1 MDRGGSTLELGQQ
14 LSQLIAT
21 GITTGAVYA
30 LLGLGL
36 TLTYS
41 TTRVVNVAIGEF
53 AMIGA
58 LSAVSMERAGVPL
71 IVAMALS
78 VLLGAVV
85 AGLIHVLTI
94 RPSQRRGASL
104 LSLLIITIAVHL
116 VLKGLGLII
125 WGTRSYDLPPFTE
138 GAPLHIL
145 NASITR
151 QSLWVLGVTA
161 LIVIALY
168 LFFART
174 LLGKA
179 LRACAIN
186 ATGTRLMGIPVY
198 RMGLLA
204 FALSGA
210 LAAAGGVLITP
221 DTLAIYDMG
230 LLLGLKGFVGAVIG
244 RLSSY
249 PMTVAG
255 CLLLGLLESLS
266 AGLLPSG
273 YRDAIAF
280 GVLILILV
288 YRALP
293 ALRHGI
299 LAVEEAHE

>member
-1 MDRGGSTLELGQQ
+1 LGQQ

-21 GITTGAVYA
+21 GITTGAIYA

-53 AMIGA
+53 ATIGA
-58 LSAVSMERAGVPL
+58 LSAVSMYRAGLPL
-71 IVAMALS
+71 AVALA
-78 VLLGAVV
+78 GAVV
-85 AGLIHVLTI
+85 LGALIAGIMYGLTI
-94 RPSQRRGASL
+94 RPGQRKGAGL
-104 LSLLIITIAVHL
+104 LSLLIVTIAMHL
-116 VLKGLGLII
+116 VLKGVALII
-125 WGTRSYDLPPFTE
+125 WGTRSYNLPAFTQGE
-138 GAPLHIL
+138 PVRIL
-145 NASITR
+145 NAVITR
-151 QSLWVLGVTA
+151 QSLWIVGVTA

-168 LFFART
+168 YFFSRT

-179 LRACAIN
+179 LRASAVN
-186 ATGTRLMGIPVY
+186 VVGSRLMGIPVY
-198 RMGLLA
+198 RMGFLA

-221 DTLAIYDMG
+221 DTLATYDMG

-273 YRDAIAF
+273 YRDAVAF
-280 GVLILILV
+280 GVLIAILI

-293 ALRHGI
+293 ALRHGV
-299 LAVEEAHE
+299 LAAEEAHD

>member
-1 MDRGGSTLELGQQ
+1 LGQQ

-21 GITTGAVYA
+21 GITTGAIYA

-53 AMIGA
+53 ATIGA
-58 LSAVSMERAGVPL
+58 LSAVSMHGAGLPL
-71 IVAMALS
+71 VVALA
-78 VLLGAVV
+78 GAVV
-85 AGLIHVLTI
+85 LGALIAGAMYGLTI
-94 RPSQRRGASL
+94 LPSQRKGASL
-104 LSLLIITIAVHL
+104 LSLLIVTIAIHL
-116 VLKGLGLII
+116 VLKGVALII
-125 WGTRSYDLPPFTE
+125 WGTRSYNLPSFTQGE
-138 GAPLHIL
+138 PVRIF
-145 NASITR
+145 NAVITR
-151 QSLWVLGVTA
+151 QSLWIVGVTV

-168 LFFART
+168 YFFART

-179 LRACAIN
+179 LRASAVN
-186 ATGTRLMGIPVY
+186 VVGSRLMGIPVY

-221 DTLAIYDMG
+221 DTLATYDMG

-273 YRDAIAF
+273 YRDAVAF
-280 GVLILILV
+280 GVLVAILI

-293 ALRHGI
+293 ALRHGV
-299 LAVEEAHE
+299 LAAEEAHD

>member
-1 MDRGGSTLELGQQ
+1 MGQQ

-21 GITTGAVYA
+21 GITTGAIYA

-53 AMIGA
+53 ATIGA
-58 LSAVSMERAGVPL
+58 LSAVSMHGAGLPL
-71 IVAMALS
+71 VVALA
-78 VLLGAVV
+78 GAVV
-85 AGLIHVLTI
+85 LGALIAGAMYGLTI
-94 RPSQRRGASL
+94 LPSQRKGASL
-104 LSLLIITIAVHL
+104 LSLLIVTIAIHL
-116 VLKGLGLII
+116 VLKGVALII
-125 WGTRSYDLPPFTE
+125 WGTRSYNLPSFTQGE
-138 GAPLHIL
+138 PVRIF
-145 NASITR
+145 NAVITR
-151 QSLWVLGVTA
+151 QSLWIVGVTV

-168 LFFART
+168 YFFART

-179 LRACAIN
+179 LRASAVN
-186 ATGTRLMGIPVY
+186 VVGSRLMGIPVY

-221 DTLAIYDMG
+221 DTLATYDMG

-273 YRDAIAF
+273 YRDAVAF
-280 GVLILILV
+280 GVLVAILI

-293 ALRHGI
+293 ALRHGV
-299 LAVEEAHE
+299 LAAEEAHD

>member
-1 MDRGGSTLELGQQ
+1 LGQQ

-21 GITTGAVYA
+21 GVTTGAIYA

-58 LSAVSMERAGVPL
+58 LSAISMHRAGLPL
-71 IVAMALS
+71 MIAL
-78 VLLGAVV
+78 VGAVV
-85 AGLIHVLTI
+85 LGAALAGVMYLLTI
-94 RPSQRRGASL
+94 RPGQRKGASL
-104 LSLLIITIAVHL
+104 LSLLIVTIAMHL
-116 VLKGLGLII
+116 TLKGIGLII
-125 WGTRSYDLPPFTE
+125 WGTRSYSLPPLARGEPVRIFD
-138 GAPLHIL
+138 AVV
-145 NASITR
+145 TR
-151 QSLWVLGVTA
+151 QSLLIMGVTA

-168 LFFART
+168 FFFSRT

-179 LRACAIN
+179 LRASAVNII
-186 ATGTRLMGIPVY
+186 GSRLMGIPVY

-204 FALSGA
+204 FVLSGT

-221 DTLAIYDMG
+221 DTLATYDMG

-255 CLLLGLLESLS
+255 CVLLGLLESLS

-273 YRDAIAF
+273 YRDAVAF
-280 GVLILILV
+280 GVLIAILI

-293 ALRHGI
+293 ALRHGV
-299 LAVEEAHE
+299 LAAEEAHD

>member
-1 MDRGGSTLELGQQ
+1 MGQQ

-21 GITTGAVYA
+21 GVTTGAIYA

-58 LSAVSMERAGVPL
+58 LSAISMHRAGLPL
-71 IVAMALS
+71 MIAL
-78 VLLGAVV
+78 VGAVV
-85 AGLIHVLTI
+85 LGAALAGVMYLLTI
-94 RPSQRRGASL
+94 RPGQRKGASL
-104 LSLLIITIAVHL
+104 LSLLIVTIAMHL
-116 VLKGLGLII
+116 TLKGIGLII
-125 WGTRSYDLPPFTE
+125 WGTRSYSLPPLARGEPVRIFD
-138 GAPLHIL
+138 AVV
-145 NASITR
+145 TR
-151 QSLWVLGVTA
+151 QSLLIMGVTA

-168 LFFART
+168 FFFSRT

-179 LRACAIN
+179 LRASAVNII
-186 ATGTRLMGIPVY
+186 GSRLMGIPVY

-204 FALSGA
+204 FVLSGT

-221 DTLAIYDMG
+221 DTLATYDMG

-255 CLLLGLLESLS
+255 CVLLGLLESLS

-273 YRDAIAF
+273 YRDAVAF
-280 GVLILILV
+280 GVLIAILI

-293 ALRHGI
+293 ALRHGV
-299 LAVEEAHE
+299 LAAEEAHD

>member
-1 MDRGGSTLELGQQ
+1 MGQQ

-21 GITTGAVYA
+21 GVTTGAIYA

-58 LSAVSMERAGVPL
+58 LSAISMHRAGLPL
-71 IVAMALS
+71 MIAL
-78 VLLGAVV
+78 VGAVV
-85 AGLIHVLTI
+85 LGAALAGVMYLLTI
-94 RPSQRRGASL
+94 RPGQRKGASL
-104 LSLLIITIAVHL
+104 LSLLIVTIAMHL
-116 VLKGLGLII
+116 TLKGIGLII
-125 WGTRSYDLPPFTE
+125 WGTRSYSLPPLARGEPVRIFD
-138 GAPLHIL
+138 AVV
-145 NASITR
+145 TR
-151 QSLWVLGVTA
+151 QSLLIMGVTA

-168 LFFART
+168 FFFSRT

-179 LRACAIN
+179 LRASAVNVI
-186 ATGTRLMGIPVY
+186 GSRLMGIPVY

-204 FALSGA
+204 FVLSGT

-221 DTLAIYDMG
+221 DTLATYDMG

-255 CLLLGLLESLS
+255 CVLLGLLESLS

-273 YRDAIAF
+273 YRDAVAF
-280 GVLILILV
+280 GVLIAILI

-293 ALRHGI
+293 ALRHGV
-299 LAVEEAHE
+299 LAAEEAHD

>member
-1 MDRGGSTLELGQQ
+1 MGQQ

-21 GITTGAVYA
+21 GVTTGAIYA

-36 TLTYS
+36 TLIYS

-58 LSAVSMERAGVPL
+58 LSAMSMYRAGLPL
-71 IVAMALS
+71 VIALA
-78 VLLGAVV
+78 GAVV
-85 AGLIHVLTI
+85 LGAALAGVMYLLTI
-94 RPSQRRGASL
+94 RPGQRKGASL
-104 LSLLIITIAVHL
+104 LSLLIVTIAMHL
-116 VLKGLGLII
+116 TLKGIGLII
-125 WGTRSYDLPPFTE
+125 WGTRSYGLPPFARGE
-138 GAPLHIL
+138 PVRIFDAVV
-145 NASITR
+145 TR
-151 QSLWVLGVTA
+151 QSLLILGVTA
-161 LIVIALY
+161 LIVVALY
-168 LFFART
+168 FFFSRT

-179 LRACAIN
+179 LRASAVN
-186 ATGTRLMGIPVY
+186 VVGSRLMGIPVY

-204 FALSGA
+204 FVLSGA

-221 DTLAIYDMG
+221 DTLATYDMG

-255 CLLLGLLESLS
+255 CVLLGLLESLS

-273 YRDAIAF
+273 YRDAVAF
-280 GVLILILV
+280 GVLIAILI

-293 ALRHGI
+293 ALRHGV
-299 LAVEEAHE
+299 LAAEEAHD

>member
-1 MDRGGSTLELGQQ
+1 MGQQ

-21 GITTGAVYA
+21 GVTTGAIYA

-58 LSAVSMERAGVPL
+58 LSAISMHRAGLPL
-71 IVAMALS
+71 MIAL
-78 VLLGAVV
+78 VGAVV
-85 AGLIHVLTI
+85 LGAALAGVMYLLTI
-94 RPSQRRGASL
+94 RPGQRKGASL
-104 LSLLIITIAVHL
+104 LSLLIVTIAMHL
-116 VLKGLGLII
+116 TLKGIGLII
-125 WGTRSYDLPPFTE
+125 WGTRSYSLPPFARGE
-138 GAPLHIL
+138 PVRIFDAVV
-145 NASITR
+145 TR
-151 QSLWVLGVTA
+151 QSLLILGVTA

-168 LFFART
+168 FFFSRT

-179 LRACAIN
+179 LRASAVNVI
-186 ATGTRLMGIPVY
+186 GSRLMGIPVY

-204 FALSGA
+204 FVLSGA

-221 DTLAIYDMG
+221 DTLATYDMG

-255 CLLLGLLESLS
+255 CVLLGLLESLS

-273 YRDAIAF
+273 YRDAVAF
-280 GVLILILV
+280 GVLIAILI

-293 ALRHGI
+293 ALRHGV
-299 LAVEEAHE
+299 LAAEEAHD

>member
-1 MDRGGSTLELGQQ
+1 MGQQ

-53 AMIGA
+53 ATIGA
-58 LSAVSMERAGVPL
+58 LSAVSMHRAGLPL
-71 IVAMALS
+71 IIALG
-78 VLLGAVV
+78 GAVV
-85 AGLIHVLTI
+85 LGAAIAGVMYLLTI
-94 RPSQRRGASL
+94 RPGQRKGAGL
-104 LSLLIITIAVHL
+104 LSLLIMTIAIHL
-116 VLKGLGLII
+116 VLKGVALIV
-125 WGTRSYDLPPFTE
+125 WGTRSYSLPSFTQGE
-138 GAPLHIL
+138 PLHVF
-145 NASITR
+145 NAVITR
-151 QSLWVLGVTA
+151 QSLWIVGVT
-161 LIVIALY
+161 LVIVISLY
-168 LFFART
+168 YFFSRT

-179 LRACAIN
+179 LRASAVNVI
-186 ATGTRLMGIPVY
+186 GSRLMGIPVY

-221 DTLAIYDMG
+221 DTLATYDMG

-249 PMTVAG
+249 PVTVAG

-273 YRDAIAF
+273 YRDAVAF
-280 GVLILILV
+280 GVLVAILI

-293 ALRHGI
+293 ALRHGV
-299 LAVEEAHE
+299 LAAEEAHD

>member
-1 MDRGGSTLELGQQ
+1 LGQQ

-58 LSAVSMERAGVPL
+58 LSAVSMYRSGLPL
-71 IVAMALS
+71 IVALVGA
-78 VLLGAVV
+78 VLLGAAV
-85 AGLIHVLTI
+85 AGAMYLFTI
-94 RPSQRRGASL
+94 RPGQRRGASL
-104 LSLLIITIAVHL
+104 LTLLIVTIAMHL
-116 VLKGLGLII
+116 ALRGIGLII
-125 WGTRSYDLPPFTE
+125 WGTRSYNLPSFTR
-138 GAPLHIL
+138 GDPLRVL
-145 NASITR
+145 NAVITR
-151 QSLWVLGVTA
+151 QSLWILGLTA
-161 LIVIALY
+161 LIVLGLY
-168 LFFART
+168 LFFSRT

-179 LRACAIN
+179 LRASAVN
-186 ATGTRLMGIPVY
+186 ALGSRLMGIPVY

-221 DTLAIYDMG
+221 ETLATYDMG

-249 PMTVAG
+249 PLTVAG

-273 YRDAIAF
+273 YRDAVAF
-280 GVLILILV
+280 GVLILILI

-293 ALRHGI
+293 ALRHGV
-299 LAVEEAHE
+299 LAAEEAHE

>member
-1 MDRGGSTLELGQQ
+1 MGQQ

-21 GITTGAVYA
+21 GVTTGAIYA

-58 LSAVSMERAGVPL
+58 LSAISMHRAGLPL
-71 IVAMALS
+71 MIAL
-78 VLLGAVV
+78 VGAVV
-85 AGLIHVLTI
+85 LGAALAGVMYLLTI
-94 RPSQRRGASL
+94 RPGQRKGASL
-104 LSLLIITIAVHL
+104 LSLLIVTIAMHL
-116 VLKGLGLII
+116 TLKGIGLII
-125 WGTRSYDLPPFTE
+125 WGTRSYGLPPFARGE
-138 GAPLHIL
+138 PVRIFDAVV
-145 NASITR
+145 TR
-151 QSLWVLGVTA
+151 QSLLILGVTA
-161 LIVIALY
+161 LIVVALY
-168 LFFART
+168 FFFSRT

-179 LRACAIN
+179 LRASAVN
-186 ATGTRLMGIPVY
+186 VVGSRLMGIPVY

-204 FALSGA
+204 FVLSGA

-221 DTLAIYDMG
+221 DTLATYDMG

-255 CLLLGLLESLS
+255 CVLLGLLESLS

-273 YRDAIAF
+273 YRDAVAF
-280 GVLILILV
+280 GVLIAILI

-293 ALRHGI
+293 ALRHGV
-299 LAVEEAHE
+299 LAAEEAHD

>member
-1 MDRGGSTLELGQQ
+1 MGQQ

-21 GITTGAVYA
+21 GITTGAIYA

-53 AMIGA
+53 ATIGA
-58 LSAVSMERAGVPL
+58 LSAVSMHRSGLPL
-71 IVAMALS
+71 FVALA
-78 VLLGAVV
+78 GAVV
-85 AGLIHVLTI
+85 LGALISGAMYGLTI
-94 RPSQRRGASL
+94 LPGQRKGASL
-104 LSLLIITIAVHL
+104 LSLLIVTIAMHL
-116 VLKGLGLII
+116 VLKGVALII
-125 WGTRSYDLPPFTE
+125 WGTSSYNLPAFTQGE
-138 GAPLHIL
+138 PLRIF
-145 NASITR
+145 NAVITR
-151 QSLWVLGVTA
+151 QSLWIVGVTV
-161 LIVIALY
+161 LIVVALY
-168 LFFART
+168 YFFART

-179 LRACAIN
+179 LRASAVN
-186 ATGTRLMGIPVY
+186 VVGSRLMGIPVY

-221 DTLAIYDMG
+221 DTLATYDMG

-273 YRDAIAF
+273 YRDAVAF
-280 GVLILILV
+280 GVLVAILI

-293 ALRHGI
+293 ALRHGV
-299 LAVEEAHE
+299 LAAEEAND